1 MKLRGIW
8 SSGLIVGSGLGAG
21 VGARVGHGVSGVGA
35 GVGAAVGAGVGAGVG
50 MAVGGVSGDGVGG
63 DGIVP
68 SMKLLGRA
76 PPAAAPAPA
85 PPPSPPSLPLA
96 MARMKLFCCSVQRWC
111 VAAELVLPSAQCAH
125 VAGKGCNRK
134 YFPSGHGARLGD
146 DGAAG
151 PATAPSKITARSKIT
166 AEPIP
171 VSPCSLLSWKDT
183 R

>member
-1 MKLRGIW
+1 
-8 SSGLIVGSGLGAG
+8 VGSGLGEGVGARVGHGVSG

-35 GVGAAVGAGVGAGVG
+35 GVGAAVGVGVGAGVG
-50 MAVGGVSGDGVGG
+50 MAVGGVGGDGVGG
-63 DGIVP
+63 DGGIVP

-76 PPAAAPAPA
+76 PPTAAPVPVPAP
-85 PPPSPPSLPLA
+85 PPPSPPSPPLA

-134 YFPSGHGARLGD
+134 YFPSGHGARRLGA

-151 PATAPSKITARSKIT
+151 PAAALSKRTASRSGII
-166 AEPIP
+166 AVAV
-171 VSPCSLLSWKDT
+171 VSP
-183 R
+183 